1 MVRNPGVSESPVLCL
16 VFPVWES
23 SEDTVF
29 CSPSVTR
36 AYCVGGQK
44 LSSQALSTCM
54 FLFFFHLFFIIQKK
68 GQGKERKKVKGHWRN
83 REIEAD

>member
-1 MVRNPGVSESPVLCL
+1 MRIRCFAPLLSPGHT
-16 VFPVWES
+16 VWV
-23 SEDTVF
+23 DK
-29 CSPSVTR
+29 
-36 AYCVGGQK
+36 K

-68 GQGKERKKVKGHWRN
+68 GQGKERKKVKGHWRS